1 MKIGNID
8 IADIKLGAS
17 QVSAWFGGVLVWGGG
32 PTPPTPTGDWLC
44 FTAVDAGAKIRL
56 DKNGSPAAVS
66 LETSTDGT
74 TWTDYS
80 WNETTGDETT
90 LANVGDKV
98 YFRAKNENLT
108 FSTDY
113 MNYYKFVNGTS
124 NKIAA
129 SGNI

>member
-1 MKIGNID
+1 MRIGNIE
-8 IADIKLGAS
+8 ISRVAVGSTAATALAVGS
-17 QVSAWFGGVLVWGGG
+17 TVVWQAQ
-32 PTPPTPTGDWLC
+32 PPAPVVADWLC

-80 WNETTGDETT
+80 WNGTTGDETT

-98 YFRAKNENLT
+98 YFRAKNENLA
-108 FSTDY
+108 FNTDY
-113 MNYYKFVNGTS
+113 MNYYKFVSSTS